1 MMSDLRRGGAQ
12 CLISF
17 RLLSTSRSHA
27 GAFLFLSLRPP
38 LSCWISSDSL
48 NRFACYGFVKGL
60 RQPQTGSDEHRRA
73 PNSTHR
79 ESAAQMVRVS
89 SSYDESFQESSPLIT
104 SLLQTLILTG
114 FSDST
119 CTSLLQME
127 LPVSRAGDPCCHSAF
142 RFRDLHEMPCVGC
155 GRS

>member
-48 NRFACYGFVKGL
+48 NRFACYFSSWTSEHQLL
-60 RQPQTGSDEHRRA
+60 RWVY
-73 PNSTHR
+73 
-79 ESAAQMVRVS
+79 MVS
-89 SSYDESFQESSPLIT
+89 SNCDPLTLGFASLRLVQMSTDAHPTRHIARVPRSWYVSPRAMT
-104 SLLQTLILTG
+104 K
-114 FSDST
+114 
-119 CTSLLQME
+119 
-127 LPVSRAGDPCCHSAF
+127 VSKNRIHS
-142 RFRDLHEMPCVGC
+142 
-155 GRS
+155 